1 MKKILTFL
9 LLILMT
15 VVITGCSS
23 EEYIPTAIITNID
36 YDSTTETFG
45 FQVEVTDKSNTVEN
59 VVIQLHSQ
67 EETKTIKYTQ
77 YNSLYSFSNVKTDEE
92 YSIKILATYQMN
104 ETLLEDKEIYS
115 IDITSFISTKATYFS
130 SRTFTYTG
138 DVYSIYLSN
147 IDSMYT
153 VKYTNNAQSEIGIH
167 EVTASVY
174 LDDELLQTYVAYIVI
189 TEDAPELNVED
200 QSHYYTGNEI
210 EVDYIISNTATTNI
224 TYNGSTQAPTEVG
237 EYVVVIEVAVEGRSS
252 LLRKQITMK
261 IIKSEIEIYTSN
273 IVLLESVQQEI
284 EVKTNI
290 ECEYTITFNNKTTQ
304 PTTPGVYEVIIT
316 VEETKNHYSS
326 IKHLTLTILE
336 EDSIEV
342 AHELFISQV
351 VYTSDY
357 DVIVELYNPTQ
368 SKVDLSDYKLMI
380 GDISH
385 NKFITLSGEIDS
397 LSTYSIASTTT
408 SHTDITFNHQTSYL
422 VVSSYDNIS
431 LYNDGVLDEIS
442 LGNSINYIRKSEV
455 GFPNETFDE
464 SEWLYYENDV
474 NITIN
479 THEYNYS
486 ATNTSALYEVSYKK
500 VNYINYKDEVNFNDY
515 ISITLSN
522 NLIDVTSNMII
533 SNNINTNIIGT
544 YSVTFRIGDYEF
556 TTSFVVTDLEG
567 PIITVNNVSLIFNID
582 DTIDYL
588 SLVSVEDINEYTVEY
603 SVNTLV
609 LGANAVTYTATDSH
623 GNVTQKTIYIH
634 IK

>member
-237 EYVVVIEVAVEGRSS
+237 EYAVVIEVAVEGRSS